1 MVGPSK
7 SLNFC
12 ISLYFIPKS
21 KYSRKAIF
29 KKFMVKF
36 IFKLQFSYLE
46 YLEISVSSIHF
57 STEINYE
64 TQIRLSKSAQ
74 VAVAKYH
81 RLNGLNGR
89 PLFFTELET
98 GLVSPRSRC

>member
-1 MVGPSK
+1 MKILVDICEFLCKEAS
-7 SLNFC
+7 
-12 ISLYFIPKS
+12 
-21 KYSRKAIF
+21 
-29 KKFMVKF
+29 
-36 IFKLQFSYLE
+36 KLQFSYLE

-98 GLVSPRSRC
+98 GKSKIKVLVRAFFVACRQVASCCILTRR